1 MKMKMKNI
9 IDLNYPLNFIK
20 YAYGDDHPF
29 DFTAEDINIDEFG
42 AEIDELLMKRHF
54 NSRDIN
60 VLHMRFKDHMTYKA
74 IASEI
79 GKTSSRVSQIINTL
93 AIIMRRSTTYNYLS
107 MKLNKDKYVRLTSR
121 LLYDNLICNV
131 YDISEVVMIVEYLM
145 SDKGLRKYDEDKDFD
160 IDIAYN
166 RLRGLGGSIYL
177 SMIQYGILQYI
188 DNRISMVMFEFEFDT
203 LIDGSLRDLNITDT
217 TYRTIC
223 RNGYKTIRELV
234 NGMNAHT
241 SPDEFISGLRNVDTE
256 SYIEL
261 INALIE
267 KGIPIPKEH
276 RLSVLTNDGGNIK

>member
-29 DFTAEDINIDEFG
+29 DFTAEDISIDEFG

-166 RLRGLGGSIYL
+166 RLRGLGSSIYL

-188 DNRISMVMFEFEFDT
+188 DNRISMVMFEFDE

-241 SPDEFISGLRNVDTE
+241 SRT
-256 SYIEL
+256 
-261 INALIE
+261 
-267 KGIPIPKEH
+267 
-276 RLSVLTNDGGNIK
+276 LS